1 MVEDQTVKSRI
12 THFIFEKFPAAR
24 KRQLGENTSLLESGI
39 VDSIGILEIVA
50 FIEQTFAV
58 TVSDDD
64 LVPEN
69 FGSISGMAAFVEGK
83 MEGRA
88 MTEETQ
94 GAVCDPQQAS

>member
-1 MVEDQTVKSRI
+1 MAQDQTVKSRI

-24 KRQLGENTSLLESGI
+24 KRQPGEDTSLLESGI

-50 FIEQTFAV
+50 FIEQNFAI

-69 FGSISGMAAFVEGK
+69 FGSISGMAAFVEARLTGC
-83 MEGRA
+83 A
-88 MTEETQ
+88 TTEAQ
-94 GAVCDPQQAS
+94 DAVCDPQQAS